1 MWEGRILDFRRP
13 EFQARTV
20 SNSRENRQGERMPRA
35 CRCSLL
41 QAESIRVCAPY
52 FIGRSTSAHANRV
65 GTQAVKHLARAI
77 IATSGYRAL
86 GRFGRLRRCSAT
98 NHAALGFLRDRC
110 TLIDE
115 GDHDIAM
122 NASGL
127 SASCVCKSRRI
138 ALCSALDSAS
148 SRTILEVHRDGTP
161 SILPHRGRSGRGKRR
176 SLVRLVVRRT
186 RCSRRDA
193 SRVSCPRDSRRAL
206 RPSNG

>member
-1 MWEGRILDFRRP
+1 
-13 EFQARTV
+13 
-20 SNSRENRQGERMPRA
+20 MPRA

-86 GRFGRLRRCSAT
+86 GRFGRLRRCPAT
-98 NHAALGFLRDRC
+98 NHPALGFLRDRC
-110 TLIDE
+110 ALIDE

-122 NASGL
+122 NTSGL

-138 ALCSALDSAS
+138 VLCRALDSAS

-161 SILPHRGRSGRGKRR
+161 SILPHRGRSGRRKRR
-176 SLVRLVVRRT
+176 SLVRLAVRRT
-186 RCSRRDA
+186 RCSRRHA
-193 SRVSCPRDSRRAL
+193 SRIPCSRDAGCTLGPADRRI
-206 RPSNG
+206 PKEHEKS